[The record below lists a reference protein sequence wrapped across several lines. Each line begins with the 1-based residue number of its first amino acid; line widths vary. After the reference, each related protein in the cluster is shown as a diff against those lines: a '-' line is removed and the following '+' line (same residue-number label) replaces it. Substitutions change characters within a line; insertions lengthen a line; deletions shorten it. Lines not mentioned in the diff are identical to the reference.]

1 MATITFFD
9 LDWTASGLNEAVSYT
24 EGSGA
29 VLLAQNALLGAMG
42 NFNGQTLT
50 VSGLLADD
58 EIGFA
63 GGVTIAGNAIRIGA
77 ITIGT
82 FAGGSGGANFI
93 VTFNSN
99 ATAGR
104 VQTLIRNL
112 TYRSTDDSPT
122 PVHALTINLAG
133 TTRTDTVTAVPVN
146 DAPVV
151 DLNGAAAGT
160 SAALE
165 YDAGGPLT
173 AIAPTGTIAD
183 IDSANF
189 GGGTLRVSFAANGT
203 STDQLRIIT
212 GGGVTLTG
220 LTGMTV
226 RINGVAIGTL
236 SGGVNGADLL
246 IFLNTGATQARVQ
259 TLMEH
264 IGYMS
269 SSGAPSTLSRTVTFT
284 LNDGDGTANGGQ
296 NIGTAS
302 ATITVTG
309 NEPPQITSDGGG
321 DSASKS
327 VAENTTAV
335 TTVTA
340 TDPNPGAT
348 LTYSFVTVG
357 DFAKFTLNPSTGA
370 LAFITAPDF
379 ENPADA
385 GADNTYNVT
394 VRVTDGSLTDTQA
407 LTVTVQ
413 DVEEEVHYVFGTP
426 GDDVLNELLPGVHEI
441 LLGDL
446 GNDTLFGGVE
456 DVLDGGGGDDQL
468 LYNGN
473 KLIGGDGFDTLLL
486 QSNLDLGL
494 LINTEQITG
503 IEQIDM
509 SGGFGSDLMFTSAQV
524 RDLSDETDDLFVRGD
539 AGDVI
544 HNFGT
549 DWSSPV
555 RQTID
560 GVEYDVYTVGAQTLY
575 VEALVSVFPF

>member
-1 MATITFFD
+1 
-9 LDWTASGLNEAVSYT
+9 
-24 EGSGA
+24 
-29 VLLAQNALLGAMG
+29 
-42 NFNGQTLT
+42 
-50 VSGLLADD
+50 
-58 EIGFA
+58 
-63 GGVTIAGNAIRIGA
+63 
-77 ITIGT
+77 
-82 FAGGSGGANFI
+82 
-93 VTFNSN
+93 
-99 ATAGR
+99 
-104 VQTLIRNL
+104 
-112 TYRSTDDSPT
+112 
-122 PVHALTINLAG
+122 
-133 TTRTDTVTAVPVN
+133 
-146 DAPVV
+146 
-151 DLNGAAAGT
+151 
-160 SAALE
+160 
-165 YDAGGPLT
+165 
-173 AIAPTGTIAD
+173 
-183 IDSANF
+183 
-189 GGGTLRVSFAANGT
+189 
-203 STDQLRIIT
+203 
-212 GGGVTLTG
+212 
-220 LTGMTV
+220 
-226 RINGVAIGTL
+226 
-236 SGGVNGADLL
+236 
-246 IFLNTGATQARVQ
+246 
-259 TLMEH
+259 
-264 IGYMS
+264 
-269 SSGAPSTLSRTVTFT
+269 
-284 LNDGDGTANGGQ
+284 
-296 NIGTAS
+296 
-302 ATITVTG
+302 
-309 NEPPQITSDGGG
+309 
-321 DSASKS
+321 
-327 VAENTTAV
+327 V